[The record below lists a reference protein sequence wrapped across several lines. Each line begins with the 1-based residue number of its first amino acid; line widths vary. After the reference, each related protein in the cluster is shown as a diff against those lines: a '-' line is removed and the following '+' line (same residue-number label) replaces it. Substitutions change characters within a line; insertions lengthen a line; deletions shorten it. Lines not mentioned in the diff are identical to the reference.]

1 MNFPVAIVADRQ
13 IIFVTTAPEPF
24 TGHDGTKHPSFAWEA
39 WEADDWAKKC
49 PGWAV
54 LPVVDATPPTDLSA
68 RVERLPVSEWI
79 VSGEA
84 VTVAYRVT
92 ERPETE
98 LAAMLAISKSE
109 ATARVNQE
117 AGDVRSRYITVATGQ
132 EGTYSE
138 KGREAREYF
147 ADPAPDPARYPY
159 LAAEAEY
166 TGKSLAEV
174 AAIVKATAD
183 AWTAVNAE
191 IEGRRRGACERIAAA
206 GAIAEVEA
214 IFPIAWPT
222 Q

>member
-1 MNFPVAIVADRQ
+1 MTAD
-13 IIFVTTAPEPF
+13 
-24 TGHDGTKHPSFAWEA
+24 
-39 WEADDWAKKC
+39 
-49 PGWAV
+49 AV
-54 LPVVDATPPTDLSA
+54 M
-68 RVERLPVSEWI
+68 
-79 VSGEA
+79 
-84 VTVAYRVT
+84 VAYRVT
-92 ERPETE
+92 DKPPEEVAEESATA
-98 LAAMLAISKSE
+98 LVTARALAI
-109 ATARVNQE
+109 TQVNRE
-117 AGDVRSRYITVATGQ
+117 AGEVRARFITVATGQ

-138 KGREAREYF
+138 KGREAREFF

-166 TGKSLAEV
+166 TGKALAEV

-214 IFPIAWPT
+214 VFPIAWPA